1 MPPPFKSLGVRVT
14 TTSAS
19 APIISGVATSIA
31 AFLGR
36 ALRGPVNA
44 PIAVSSFAAF
54 AQAFGG
60 FWADSRLAYAV
71 QDFFLNGGTSALV
84 ARLVHP
90 DARAATIALPGGVLT
105 LAAVSPGAW
114 GDALAAVVDDHV
126 SAAVAAQLG
135 LETSDLFNLT
145 LRDAATG
152 AIEQHQD
159 LSVKDSARRVDTLL
173 ATASQLVG
181 VLGALPPQP
190 PAPHPPP
197 AAGLTVWT
205 DPQAH
210 SAATP
215 GSGADGGALE
225 AADFIGPGLEPA
237 RGGLYALD
245 HAEIFNLLTI
255 PPYLAPGQVDVD
267 AAVIAAAASYC
278 EKRRAMLL
286 VDPPSGWTS
295 AAAAVAGVTTLG
307 ATSANA
313 AVFFPRLLEFDPRTG
328 ARQDFAPGGAVAG
341 VIART
346 DAQQGVWKAAAGA
359 AATLANAAGLS
370 LALADSEIDQLN
382 NAGVNALRSLPATAA
397 AIWGARTLQGA
408 SANAQWAYVPVR
420 RLALY
425 IEASLDSGLQWVIF
439 EPNGPPLWSRMR
451 ESVSA
456 FMLGLFRQGALA
468 GATAAEAFF
477 VQCDAQTTTQADIDQ
492 GIVNIVVGFA
502 PLQPAEFVVLTLQ
515 QLLASRG

>member
-1 MPPPFKSLGVRVT
+1 
-14 TTSAS
+14 
-19 APIISGVATSIA
+19 
-31 AFLGR
+31 
-36 ALRGPVNA
+36 
-44 PIAVSSFAAF
+44 
-54 AQAFGG
+54 
-60 FWADSRLAYAV
+60 
-71 QDFFLNGGTSALV
+71 
-84 ARLVHP
+84 
-90 DARAATIALPGGVLT
+90 
-105 LAAVSPGAW
+105 
-114 GDALAAVVDDHV
+114 
-126 SAAVAAQLG
+126 
-135 LETSDLFNLT
+135 
-145 LRDAATG
+145 
-152 AIEQHQD
+152 
-159 LSVKDSARRVDTLL
+159 
-173 ATASQLVG
+173 
-181 VLGALPPQP
+181 
-190 PAPHPPP
+190 
-197 AAGLTVWT
+197 
-205 DPQAH
+205 
-210 SAATP
+210 
-215 GSGADGGALE
+215 
-225 AADFIGPGLEPA
+225 
-237 RGGLYALD
+237 
-245 HAEIFNLLTI
+245 
-255 PPYLAPGQVDVD
+255 
-267 AAVIAAAASYC
+267 
-278 EKRRAMLL
+278 MLL

-515 QLLASRG
+515 QFLASRG